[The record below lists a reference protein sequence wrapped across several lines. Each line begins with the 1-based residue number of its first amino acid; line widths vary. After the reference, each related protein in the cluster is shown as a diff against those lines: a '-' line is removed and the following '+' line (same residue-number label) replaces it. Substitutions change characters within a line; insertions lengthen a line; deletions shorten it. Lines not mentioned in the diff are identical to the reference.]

1 MGIEGE
7 DVLVVSIVILLIV
20 VFVLLY
26 LLSRRFK
33 QLAGDDVSP
42 KIREEFRV
50 NRNESSEESRRLREE
65 ITTAQHT
72 GMEAIQKT
80 ITNTVTELGKAQQE
94 YLDRNDKSI
103 KALGES
109 NANRIDKVREAVE
122 SQLKQIRESNEK
134 KLEQMRVTVDE
145 KLQSTLEKRLGES
158 FKHVS
163 ERLEAV
169 QRGLGDMQKL
179 ATGVGDLKRV
189 LTNVKARGTWGE
201 YQLGDI
207 LEQILS
213 PDQYGKNV
221 RPKPGATETV
231 EYAVRLP
238 GKEGETKVCWLP
250 IDAKFPQEDYQRLLE
265 AADKADAEAV
275 AKSTAALLRTIKAAA
290 GNISNKYIAPPH
302 TTDFAIMFLPTEG
315 LYAEVIRQPG
325 ILEELQQKY
334 RVIVAGPTN
343 LSALLNSLRMGFR
356 TLAIEKRSSEV
367 WKVLSAVKVEF
378 GKFGDVLEKVKRQLN
393 AASNTIDS
401 TQTRTRAMTRKLRDV
416 EALPSDEA
424 AGLLGLEDGEVL
436 DEALEDEVVV
446 DEN

>member
-1 MGIEGE
+1 MGMEGE
-7 DVLVVSIVILLIV
+7 GVFVVSTVILLGFSV
-20 VFVLLY
+20 VLLY
-26 LLSRRFK
+26 WLSRQARRP
-33 QLAGDDVSP
+33 AGDDISP

-50 NRNESSEESRRLREE
+50 NRNESSEESKRLREE
-65 ITTAQHT
+65 ITKAQNT
-72 GMEAIQKT
+72 GMESIQKT

-94 YLDRNDKSI
+94 YLDRIDKSI

-109 NANRIDKVREAVE
+109 NANKIDKVREAVE

-179 ATGVGDLKRV
+179 AAGVGDLKRV

-213 PDQYGKNV
+213 PDQYAKNV
-221 RPKPGATETV
+221 QPRPGAGGIV

-238 GKEGETKVCWLP
+238 GKEGESEVWLP

-265 AADKADAEAV
+265 AADRADAKAV
-275 AKSTAALLRTIKAAA
+275 EKSTAALVRTIKAAA
-290 GNISNKYIAPPH
+290 GDISNKYIEPPH

-334 RVIVAGPTN
+334 RVVVAGPTN
-343 LSALLNSLRMGFR
+343 LSAILNSLRMGFR

-367 WKVLSAVKVEF
+367 WKVLSTVKVEF
-378 GKFGDVLEKVKRQLN
+378 GKFGDVLDKVKKQLN
-393 AASNTIDS
+393 TASNTIDS
-401 TQTRTRAMTRKLRDV
+401 TQTRTRAMARKLRDV
-416 EALPSDEA
+416 EALPSGEA
-424 AGLLGLEDGEVL
+424 PDLLGLEEDEVL
-436 DEALEDEVVV
+436 DEALEDE
-446 DEN
+446 D